1 MKPKNT
7 YTPQDDLFK
16 NRLENMI
23 DTKHKLV
30 SLSKMIDWQSFD
42 DDWGKLFPSDKG
54 APAIPT
60 RMIAGLHY
68 LKHLYDLSDE
78 QVLDRWV
85 ENPYWQYFCGEVFFS
100 HKLPIHSTSMTKWRN
115 RLGKGGVEKLL
126 VETINTGLKSK
137 TIKPNSITK
146 ITVDTTVQEKNITFP
161 TDSKL
166 LNKARMNLV
175 KTAKKHNIK
184 LRQNYNRKCKTYTL
198 MAGRYAHAK
207 QFKRMQ
213 RMNKKLKSRLG
224 RIIRDIERQLP
235 KDNRLLQ
242 SAFDLGLAQ
251 AKQLINQQ
259 QNTKN
264 KLYSLHAPETEC
276 ISKGKAHK
284 KYEFGVKA
292 SIAITN
298 KEGFA
303 LGAMSCPNNPY
314 DGHTLDTQLQQV
326 KQLIP
331 SKTKIKQCFADRG
344 YRGHGVE
351 GVQVFLS
358 GQKRGVTTSIKK
370 ALKRRS
376 AIEPEIG
383 HMKNDGRL
391 DRNYLKGEMGDM
403 LNVILSASGHN
414 LRKILNK
421 LAQDAKDFLVQ
432 ILKAWF
438 WLLTTSKSLKL
449 LTQTSNT

>member
-7 YTPQDDLFK
+7 PAPQDDLFK
-16 NRLENMI
+16 NRLETMI
-23 DTKHKLV
+23 NTKHKLV
-30 SLSKMIDWQSFD
+30 KLSKLIDWQSFES
-42 DDWGKLFPSDKG
+42 DWIKLFPSATG
-54 APAIPT
+54 APATPT

-78 QVLDRWV
+78 QVVERWV
-85 ENPYWQYFCGEVFFS
+85 ENPYWQHFCGEQFFS
-100 HKLPIHSTSMTKWRN
+100 HTLPIHPTSMTKWRG
-115 RLGKGGVEKLL
+115 RLGKDGVEKLL
-126 VETINTGLKSK
+126 LETIKTGLKSK
-137 TIKPNSITK
+137 AIKPSSLTK
-146 ITVDTTVQEKNITFP
+146 VTVDTTVQEKNVAFP

-166 LNKARMNLV
+166 LNKARENLV
-175 KTAKKHNIK
+175 KIAKKHNIK
-184 LRQNYNRKCKTYTL
+184 LRQNYNRKAKTYAL

-207 QFKRMQ
+207 QFKRM
-213 RMNKKLKSRLG
+213 RMMNKKLKSRLG
-224 RIIRDIERQLP
+224 RIVRDIERQLP
-235 KDNRLLQ
+235 KNNLLLQ
-242 SAFDLGLAQ
+242 QVFNLELAQ

-259 QNTKN
+259 QNSKN

-314 DGHTLDTQLQQV
+314 DGHTLKQQLDQV
-326 KQLIP
+326 QDLIGNKN
-331 SKTKIKQCFADRG
+331 SIKQCFVDRG
-344 YRGHGVE
+344 YRGHGIKDI
-351 GVQVFLS
+351 QVFIS
-358 GQKRGVTTSIKK
+358 GQKRGVTKSIKK
-370 ALKRRS
+370 LLKRRS

-391 DRNYLKGEMGDM
+391 NRNYLKGKMGDM
-403 LNVILSASGHN
+403 QNVILCASGHN

-421 LAQDAKDFLVQ
+421 LVEDARDFLAQ
-432 ILKAWF
+432 IYWAWF
-438 WLLTTSKSLKL
+438 LLEIRI
-449 LTQTSNT
+449 NR